1 MKYFFKKLFTLI
13 MTLLFISVL
22 TFGAFSVISGDAAI
36 TKLGTEATPEQIE
49 ALREDMGLNKPV
61 TERYIHCARRRRPG
75 RFWRILSIYRSGG
88 I

>member
-36 TKLGTEATPEQIE
+36 TKL
-49 ALREDMGLNKPV
+49 ALRQHLNRLKPSEK
-61 TERYIHCARRRRPG
+61 T
-75 RFWRILSIYRSGG
+75 WD
-88 I
+88 